1 MKTTGLTQVIPTIY
15 IRFSSIYKIG
25 RSRTLNLLL
34 CVVFFSEMPFC
45 SLCNIN
51 IYLFDNESQ
60 TTSLLYVVAVS
71 MEIFPFGHLCCFSA
85 TIVALQ

>member
-15 IRFSSIYKIG
+15 IR
-25 RSRTLNLLL
+25 SRTLTYF
-34 CVVFFSEMPFC
+34 CVLYFFSEMTFC
-45 SLCNIN
+45 SFGNIN
-51 IYLFDNESQ
+51 MYLFDNESQ

-71 MEIFPFGHLCCFSA
+71 TEIFPCGHLCCFSA